1 MTNEQYLIVSY
12 FSAGLLALVL
22 GIVTYLWLRRS
33 FTDITRCLPSRWAG
47 SFLRRLLA
55 PGLIL
60 PALAGFL
67 AVTFYDCH
75 KKTYRDVVSD
85 RDYLESKTLEMIRAP
100 LNYIVVA
107 LFVWGIIVLLA
118 LLAAKRQKTGEKG

>member
-22 GIVTYLWLRRS
+22 GIVTYLWLRGC
-33 FTDITRCLPSRWAG
+33 FNGITRALPSKPAG
-47 SFLRRLLA
+47 TFLRRLLA

-67 AVTFYDCH
+67 AVTFYDCN

-85 RDYLESKTLEMIRAP
+85 RDYLEAKTRELIRAP
-100 LNYIVVA
+100 LRYIVIA

>member
-1 MTNEQYLIVSY
+1 MSNEQYLVYSY
-12 FSAGLLALVL
+12 FCAALLAVL
-22 GIVTYLWLRRS
+22 LGAITYLWLRRS
-33 FTDITRCLPSRWAG
+33 FTDIARFLPSKWAG
-47 SFLRRLLA
+47 SFLGKLLA

-85 RDYLESKTLEMIRAP
+85 RDYLEAKTRELIRAP
-100 LNYIVVA
+100 LNYIVIA
-107 LFVWGIIVLLA
+107 LFVWGIIVLIA

>member
-1 MTNEQYLIVSY
+1 MTNERYLIVSY
-12 FSAGLLALVL
+12 FSAGALAVLLGL
-22 GIVTYLWLRRS
+22 VTYLLLRPS
-33 FTDITRCLPSRWAG
+33 FRGIAQALPSKPAG
-47 SFLRRLLA
+47 TFLRRLLA

-67 AVTFYDCH
+67 AVTFYDCS

-85 RDYLESKTLEMIRAP
+85 RGYLEAKTRELIRAP
-100 LNYIVVA
+100 LRYIVIA

-118 LLAAKRQKTGEKG
+118 LLAAKRHKTGEKG